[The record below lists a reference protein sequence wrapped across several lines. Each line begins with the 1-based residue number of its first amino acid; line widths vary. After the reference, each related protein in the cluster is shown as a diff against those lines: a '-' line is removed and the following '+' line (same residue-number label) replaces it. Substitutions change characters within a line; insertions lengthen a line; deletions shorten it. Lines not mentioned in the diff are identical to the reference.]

1 MTVIDQWWN
10 DAACFGREM
19 ELFFPEDETDKESA
33 APAKAICATCP
44 VKSPCLEDALLEDR
58 RGLAPV
64 GIRGG
69 MTGPE
74 RYVER
79 IRREGGYAK

>member
-1 MTVIDQWWN
+1 MSERWWD
-10 DAACFGREM
+10 DAACFGQDM
-19 ELFFPEDETDKESA
+19 DLFFPEDETDASLA
-33 APAKAICATCP
+33 TAGKAICNTCP
-44 VKSPCLEDALLEDR
+44 VKSPCLEDALLEER
-58 RGLAPV
+58 RTIVPT

-79 IRREGGYAK
+79 IRREGAYAR

>member
-1 MTVIDQWWN
+1 MSERWWD
-10 DAACFGREM
+10 DASCFGQDM
-19 ELFFPEDETDKESA
+19 DLFFPEDETNA
-33 APAKAICATCP
+33 LLIAPAKSICETCP

-58 RGLAPV
+58 RTLAPV

-79 IRREGGYAK
+79 IRREGVYVK